1 MYGLTKPSVQH
12 LLRKA
17 GVKSASGLIYE
28 ETIGVFLF
36 MLDSILQRVVVFVE
50 HERRRTAMPSDVKRA
65 VESVTGLGLLVHDE
79 TVTRCAARR
88 TAASKTDQQRTRK
101 GIGALRNIR
110 FYQRQSDCVY
120 FPKTAFH
127 RLVKDRV
134 NLRWNKVGLDH
145 LQLFLEAHLVHLL
158 EKANL
163 AAIHASRETLM
174 PRDILLARSLSDNP
188 LSVLPVMT
196 L

>member
-1 MYGLTKPSVQH
+1 MKYLTKPSIQR

-17 GVKSASGLIYE
+17 GVKSASVTSYE
-28 ETIGVFLF
+28 ETRGVFSD
-36 MLDSILQRVVVFVE
+36 MLKSILQRVLVFVE

-65 VESVTGLGLLVHDE
+65 VESMPGLGLLVHDD
-79 TVTRCAARR
+79 TVTRCTRR
-88 TAASKTDQQRTRK
+88 TPPAKTSRRTRK
-101 GIGALRNIR
+101 GTGALRNIR

-134 NLRWNKVGLDH
+134 STDLRWNKVALDH
-145 LQLFLEAHLVHLL
+145 LQLFLEAHIVYLL

-174 PRDILLARSLSDNP
+174 PKDIQLARRLSDNP
-188 LSVLPVMT
+188 LY
-196 L
+196 

>member
-88 TAASKTDQQRTRK
+88 TAASKTDQRRTRK
-101 GIGALRNIR
+101 GTGALRNIR

-134 NLRWNKVGLDH
+134 STDLRWNKVALDH
-145 LQLFLEAHLVHLL
+145 LQLFLEAHIVYLL

-174 PRDILLARSLSDNP
+174 PKDIQLARRLSDNP
-188 LSVLPVMT
+188 LFK
-196 L
+196 